1 MNVIKLARQAGY
13 LEPLIFL
20 VASSQDTIGRAYRNG
35 REEALRITDDEW
47 SIPKGWLARIQ
58 VLTDEAM
65 PYGVLYDP
73 KCNGVVRLAA
83 SAARFIMDKQRQQ
96 RARSLPAEEWE
107 ALESKLREAF
117 HNDQH
122 TFLQRTP
129 TYLDTGELYQL
140 EILLQNSCNLR
151 CRYCFAEG
159 GTYGQQAVRLTPE
172 QGRRIIRAFIKYPKL
187 PFLAGNPLHF
197 QTQWKP
203 FVTNVPDSL
212 RAVECRKPQNFL
224 SLRIAFQFLKNAWRC
239 SIAIGFTSQS
249 VSMDLLKSMI
259 SFGSSP
265 TATKLMTWYS
275 EIFRNYGRT
284 ELNLPWWRQPIRQFT
299 KEPDCPERKP

>member
-1 MNVIKLARQAGY
+1 MDSKPSVSLRSKAD
-13 LEPLIFL
+13 
-20 VASSQDTIGRAYRNG
+20 ASSGFWPN
-35 REEALRITDDEW
+35 
-47 SIPKGWLARIQ
+47 
-58 VLTDEAM
+58 
-65 PYGVLYDP
+65 
-73 KCNGVVRLAA
+73 
-83 SAARFIMDKQRQQ
+83 
-96 RARSLPAEEWE
+96 
-107 ALESKLREAF
+107 
-117 HNDQH
+117 
-122 TFLQRTP
+122 
-129 TYLDTGELYQL
+129 
-140 EILLQNSCNLR
+140 
-151 CRYCFAEG
+151 
-159 GTYGQQAVRLTPE
+159 
-172 QGRRIIRAFIKYPKL
+172 RAFIKYPKL

-203 FVTNVPDSL
+203 FVTDVPDSL

>member
-1 MNVIKLARQAGY
+1 MVLIDRDHLLPALREQCKAEQKERAFLLEGAYHSGAFFLESFVDLQSYVQSSTEAQLDLDPHFVLAALRSAQKANRLFVFLHTHPSQGNLHFSQLDRCFELNVIKLARQAGY

-35 REEALRITDDEW
+35 QEEALRITDDEW
-47 SIPKGWLARIQ
+47 SIPRGWLARIQ

-73 KCNGVVRLAA
+73 KSNGVVRLAA
-83 SAARFIMDKQRQQ
+83 SAARLIADKQRQQ

-117 HNDQH
+117 HNDQR

-159 GTYGQQAVRLTPE
+159 GTCLLY
-172 QGRRIIRAFIKYPKL
+172 
-187 PFLAGNPLHF
+187 
-197 QTQWKP
+197 
-203 FVTNVPDSL
+203 
-212 RAVECRKPQNFL
+212 
-224 SLRIAFQFLKNAWRC
+224 
-239 SIAIGFTSQS
+239 TS
-249 VSMDLLKSMI
+249 D
-259 SFGSSP
+259 
-265 TATKLMTWYS
+265 AAD
-275 EIFRNYGRT
+275 E
-284 ELNLPWWRQPIRQFT
+284 
-299 KEPDCPERKP
+299 